1 MPTILATIR
10 IVLATLLVCVVG
22 YSAILLAIGQTFFS
36 HTAEGSLVRNEAG
49 AIVGSTQIAQAFTQ
63 PGYFWPRLS
72 AVDYDG
78 AGAGVDEAAV
88 TRLKREIADI
98 SNNPQKLDPP
108 YLLFPKDEQREG
120 KTIIVLQVPLSSQIH
135 RHKGEIYLRSEDGD
149 YRVKGTH
156 QLAGLLNRK
165 LGILPEQTPMSTY
178 SMRDLRPELFDRA
191 RELMRARNQKHPWL
205 PLSDTELLHIAGLYA
220 ESSTPEKPVL
230 TLAAVLLFGNDLAIQ
245 RAAPAY
251 KFDCLLRRR
260 NLDRYDDRLMIRTNL
275 IDAYDQMMGFVEKH
289 LNDPFYLEGD
299 MSISLRER
307 IFREAI
313 SNIIAHRDYR
323 NATPG
328 RLIIY
333 EDSVVLD
340 NPSTQYFHQPITP
353 DNLASHPK
361 NPSICKFM
369 IQLGR
374 FDELGSGVINIHKY
388 LPAYSGGA
396 DPLFEDTREGFRLT
410 LPLTLL
416 TAKVPEASK
425 TDPGAQSDS
434 VTGQVGEQVKSRAQS
449 GAQSRAQSGAQSDQI
464 LNLLKSE
471 PLSADQLVQLLQLK
485 GKTGAFKRSI
495 KRLLEAKLIERT
507 IPEKPNS
514 RLQKYRLTK
523 KGKSLVTGGE

>member
-1 MPTILATIR
+1 MPEDLHTEYKVARTDLPKSLFDTVCAFLNTDGGTIYLGMDDQGT
-10 IVLATLLVCVVG
+10 VTGV
-22 YSAILLAIGQTFFS
+22 
-36 HTAEGSLVRNEAG
+36 EPEAV
-49 AIVGSTQIAQAFTQ
+49 AK
-63 PGYFWPRLS
+63 
-72 AVDYDG
+72 
-78 AGAGVDEAAV
+78 
-88 TRLKREIADI
+88 LKREIADI

-108 YLLFPKDEQREG
+108 YLLFPKEEQRDG

-149 YRVKGTH
+149 YRVRSTH

-165 LGILPEQTPMSTY
+165 LGIFPEQTPLTSF
-178 SMRDLRPELFDRA
+178 SMQDLRPELFDRA

-205 PLSDTELLHIAGLYA
+205 PLTDPELLHVAGLYA
-220 ESSTPEKPVL
+220 ESSASDAPVL

-260 NLDRYDDRLMIRTNL
+260 NIDRYDDRLMIRTNL
-275 IDAYDQMMGFVEKH
+275 IDAYDQMMDFVEKH

-299 MSISLRER
+299 ISISLRER

-323 NATPG
+323 NASPG

-333 EDSVVLD
+333 EDRVILD

-353 DNLASHPK
+353 ENLTSHPK

-388 LPAYSGGA
+388 LPAYSNGA
-396 DPLFEDTREGFRLT
+396 QPLFEDTREGFRLT
-410 LPLTLL
+410 LPLSLL
-416 TAKVPEASK
+416 SEKKSQIPQAS
-425 TDPGAQSDS
+425 
-434 VTGQVGEQVKSRAQS
+434 EQVTPEVAGEGETSTNKRVKGAGLESRLES
-449 GAQSRAQSGAQSDQI
+449 GLESQLESRLESRLESPLAARIVLAIQQNPLGKAAIAPILGHKTVSGELHKQ
-464 LNLLKSE
+464 
-471 PLSADQLVQLLQLK
+471 
-485 GKTGAFKRSI
+485 I
-495 KRLLEAKLIERT
+495 KRLVEADLIERT
-507 IPEKPNS
+507 IPDRPNS
-514 RLQKYRLTK
+514 RLQKYRLTE
-523 KGKSLVTGGE
+523 KGRKVIMKEEL

>member
-1 MPTILATIR
+1 MPEDLHTEYKEAHNQLPKSLFDTVCAFLNTDGGRVYLGIADDGTITG
-10 IVLATLLVCVVG
+10 VE
-22 YSAILLAIGQTFFS
+22 
-36 HTAEGSLVRNEAG
+36 AESV
-49 AIVGSTQIAQAFTQ
+49 S
-63 PGYFWPRLS
+63 
-72 AVDYDG
+72 
-78 AGAGVDEAAV
+78 
-88 TRLKREIADI
+88 RLKKEIAGI

-108 YLLFPKDEQREG
+108 YLLFPKEEQREG
-120 KTIIVLQVPLSSQIH
+120 KSIVVLQVPLSSQIH

-165 LGILPEQTPMSTY
+165 LGIFPEQTPLPTFS
-178 SMRDLRPELFDRA
+178 SEDLQPELFDRA

-205 PLSDTELLHIAGLYA
+205 PLENTELLHVAGLYA
-220 ESSTPEKPVL
+220 ETSTPPAPVL

-251 KFDCLLRRR
+251 KFDCLLRRH

-299 MSISLRER
+299 ISISLRER

-323 NATPG
+323 NASPG

-333 EDSVVLD
+333 QDRILLD

-353 DNLASHPK
+353 GNLTSHPK

-388 LPAYSGGA
+388 LPAYADGA
-396 DPLFEDTREGFRLT
+396 QPLFEDTREGFRLT
-410 LPLTLL
+410 LPMNTL
-416 TAKVPEASK
+416 SK
-425 TDPGAQSDS
+425 PADVQVAGQVAGQ
-434 VTGQVGEQVKSRAQS
+434 VTGQVTGQVATLLMSVGERSWSRKELM
-449 GAQSRAQSGAQSDQI
+449 DT
-464 LNLLKSE
+464 
-471 PLSADQLVQLLQLK
+471 LSLK
-485 GKTGAFKRSI
+485 GRDNFEKLYLAPALSTG
-495 KRLLEAKLIERT
+495 LIERT
-507 IPEKPNS
+507 LPNKPTS
-514 RLQKYRLTK
+514 RLQKYRITS
-523 KGKSLVTGGE
+523 KGAALLKALKHG

>member
-178 SMRDLRPELFDRA
+178 SMRNLRPELFDRA

-220 ESSTPEKPVL
+220 
-230 TLAAVLLFGNDLAIQ
+230 
-245 RAAPAY
+245 
-251 KFDCLLRRR
+251 
-260 NLDRYDDRLMIRTNL
+260 
-275 IDAYDQMMGFVEKH
+275 
-289 LNDPFYLEGD
+289 
-299 MSISLRER
+299 
-307 IFREAI
+307 
-313 SNIIAHRDYR
+313 
-323 NATPG
+323 
-328 RLIIY
+328 
-333 EDSVVLD
+333 

-449 GAQSRAQSGAQSDQI
+449 RAQSGAQSRAQSEAQSDQI

-523 KGKSLVTGGE
+523 KGKSLVNGDAR

>member
-1 MPTILATIR
+1 MPENMHIEYKEARDQLPKSLFDSVCAFLNTDGGTIYLGIADDGTITG
-10 IVLATLLVCVVG
+10 VD
-22 YSAILLAIGQTFFS
+22 
-36 HTAEGSLVRNEAG
+36 
-49 AIVGSTQIAQAFTQ
+49 
-63 PGYFWPRLS
+63 PD
-72 AVDYDG
+72 AVD
-78 AGAGVDEAAV
+78 
-88 TRLKREIADI
+88 RLRREIANI

-108 YLLFPKDEQREG
+108 YLLFPKQEQREG

-165 LGILPEQTPMSTY
+165 LGIFPEQTPLPTY
-178 SMRDLRPELFDRA
+178 SMRDLRPDLFDRA

-333 EDSVVLD
+333 EDRVLLD

-410 LPLTLL
+410 LPLILL
-416 TAKVPEASK
+416 SAKGAESSK
-425 TDPGAQSDS
+425 TDPGAQSDPA
-434 VTGQVGEQVKSRAQS
+434 TGQVAGQATGQLGEQVGEQVSEQVSEQVQAMLRA
-449 GAQSRAQSGAQSDQI
+449 AERAPRSKQELLAAAGLASVY
-464 LNLLKSE
+464 LNY
-471 PLSADQLVQLLQLK
+471 
-485 GKTGAFKRSI
+485 KRHVLP
-495 KRLLEAKLIERT
+495 LLEQKLIERT

-523 KGKSLVTGGE
+523 KGKSLVTRGER